1 MSNATSRFVQDREDE
16 TENTSPI
23 SALRI
28 ETGDELQQLCV
39 SLKQMEGDLN
49 THIEN
54 IEMYIGN
61 FTSFAAQN
69 ADGSVNPMGH
79 ITAAKIQ
86 WKKTSFTASS
96 VDASDSL

>member
-1 MSNATSRFVQDREDE
+1 MIIATHTPMIPIPNPLNSKIPKTETVSRERMYAP
-16 TENTSPI
+16 TT
-23 SALRI
+23 
-28 ETGDELQQLCV
+28 
-39 SLKQMEGDLN
+39 LN

-61 FTSFAAQN
+61 FTSFAARN

-86 WKKTSFTASS
+86 WKKTRIKRMLLGAPTWTTRKRI
-96 VDASDSL
+96 